1 MIVYV
6 DIDDTICYYVDGNK
20 CDYNLAL
27 PYPNK
32 IRIINDLY
40 DNGHTIVYWTAR
52 GTVSGLDFTEITKT
66 QLQEWGCKY
75 NKLMLGKPNYDLFID
90 DKTLTSIEQ
99 LNLALNMAR
108 PMNQL

>member
-32 IRIINDLY
+32 IRTINDLY

-52 GTVSGLDFTEITKT
+52 GSGTGIDWSDLTKSQFARWGVRYHDLQFEHNRSVSMKWNVI
-66 QLQEWGCKY
+66 
-75 NKLMLGKPNYDLFID
+75 
-90 DKTLTSIEQ
+90 S
-99 LNLALNMAR
+99 
-108 PMNQL
+108 

>member
-20 CDYNLAL
+20 CNYNLAL
-27 PYPNK
+27 PYLNK
-32 IRIINDLY
+32 IKIINDLY

-52 GTVSGLDFTEITKT
+52 GTVTGLDWTEITKK

-75 NKLMLGKPNYDLFID
+75 NKLMFGKPNYDLFID

>member
-32 IRIINDLY
+32 IRTINDLY

-75 NKLMLGKPNYDLFID
+75 NKLMLHSHKIKFMINQVKFNYMAKYEFEFENFI
-90 DKTLTSIEQ
+90 KKSF
-99 LNLALNMAR
+99 
-108 PMNQL
+108 